1 MKREG
6 YIWLWIAPFVG
17 ALALFQWR
25 TASNFDT
32 NELETLGIAAAL
44 LRCGQGL
51 LRVQHVRQLLR
62 EMLDSFEKNEGD
74 GTP

>member
-6 YIWLWIAPFVG
+6 FIWLWIAPFVG

-25 TASNFDT
+25 TATSFDSN
-32 NELETLGIAAAL
+32 EWETLGIAAAL

-51 LRVQHVRQLLR
+51 LKVKQVRQVLR
-62 EMLDSFEKNEGD
+62 EMLDSFERAEQD